1 MREMVHEAIA
11 GAREFLGEVV
21 GDLRGEARLSDDELL
36 ARYEGQH
43 RGRPWAMM
51 EFAGSTLRQARPF
64 DYAQGDG
71 GGGGDVLGEA
81 LRYEAEMEKLR
92 ESNVKRQT
100 SSQVG
105 GV

>member
-11 GAREFLGEVV
+11 GARDFLGEVV

-43 RGRPWAMM
+43 RGQPWKML
-51 EFAGSTLRQARPF
+51 EFAGETLGVSENPKGR
-64 DYAQGDG
+64 
-71 GGGGDVLGEA
+71 DVLGEA

-92 ESNVKRQT
+92 SSSVKRQT
-100 SSQVG
+100 SNQVG